1 MANYTAADIKTLRE
15 RTGSGILDVKKA
27 LDEADGNLEKAVEIL
42 RVKGLKG
49 VAKREGRS
57 ASDGI
62 VVIDIRPADAGE
74 VGVLVEV
81 NSETD
86 FVAKNATFIALA
98 ETVLRQAVSTGV
110 ADAALLLASELN
122 GETLQTVVDEAS
134 ATLGEKLVVRRLAR
148 VSGEKVT
155 SYLHKVNKDLPP
167 QLGVLVA
174 SDAAGAE
181 VAKDIAMHIAAY
193 SPTYLTRDGVPAVT
207 VESERRI
214 AEETARNEGKPEAAL
229 PRIIEGRLGGF
240 FKENVLVEQVFAKD
254 PKKTVAQVLAE
265 VGGTVTG
272 FARFRVGA

>member
-98 ETVLRQAVSTGV
+98 ETVLRQAVSTVSASAMKV
-110 ADAALLLASELN
+110 AFLATKSVSEL
-122 GETLQTVVDEAS
+122 
-134 ATLGEKLVVRRLAR
+134 
-148 VSGEKVT
+148 T
-155 SYLHKVNKDLPP
+155 S
-167 QLGVLVA
+167 
-174 SDAAGAE
+174 
-181 VAKDIAMHIAAY
+181 
-193 SPTYLTRDGVPAVT
+193 TRT
-207 VESERRI
+207 
-214 AEETARNEGKPEAAL
+214 
-229 PRIIEGRLGGF
+229 
-240 FKENVLVEQVFAKD
+240 
-254 PKKTVAQVLAE
+254 
-265 VGGTVTG
+265 
-272 FARFRVGA
+272 